1 MSPNFAPSLGTQQ
14 PTSLALTP
22 PLRYRQS
29 SMPTFCHRCGEE
41 LASPGTPTP
50 SFCPH
55 CGTPQLE
62 LAEEQ
67 IVSLHAQ
74 AATTGE
80 LPPPHP
86 GNIAWRPVFQAALV
100 VAGIAALLW
109 LASLL
114 LPGAGIL
121 CWLWI
126 FSGSLLVLES
136 YRRRRP
142 TARIDA
148 AIGARIGLA
157 FGLTLDAALAV
168 VLTLAGLIARFVTHS
183 MAPIDAQIT
192 ASLQAQAAQAALTAP
207 ADVLHFFSTPEF
219 RTGLILA
226 VLALCALI
234 LLLLSTL
241 SGALAGMLAPRRPL
255 TP

>member
-1 MSPNFAPSLGTQQ
+1 
-14 PTSLALTP
+14 
-22 PLRYRQS
+22 
-29 SMPTFCHRCGEE
+29 MPTFCHRCEEE
-41 LASPGTPTP
+41 LAPSGRPTP

-55 CGTPQLE
+55 CGAPQLE
-62 LAEEQ
+62 LAEDQ
-67 IVSLHAQ
+67 IGTLHAE
-74 AATTGE
+74 ATTGE

-86 GNIAWRPVFQAALV
+86 GTVAWRPVLQAALV

-114 LPGAGIL
+114 LPAVGIL

-136 YRRRRP
+136 YRRRQP
-142 TARIDA
+142 AARIDA
-148 AIGARIGLA
+148 AIGARVGLA
-157 FGLTLDAALAV
+157 FGLTLDAALAIV
-168 VLTLAGLIARFVTHS
+168 VSIAGLLARFVTHR

-192 ASLQAQAAQAALTAP
+192 ASLQTQAAQAALTAP

-241 SGALAGMLAPRRPL
+241 SGALAGMLAPRRSD
-255 TP
+255 TH